1 MTLKFYKIVTV
12 PLSLRFPSIYSSAHG
27 TNHVRIIF
35 FLSPSLILFHL
46 CNFQHC
52 LLCQPRASWLTPSAS
67 APYLLGASSLT
78 SSCSACMAIMYLYL
92 TLSLLLSATGEPAL
106 RLVAVPELAA
116 MDLFV
121 PLPSS
126 TWSLLV
132 PSANPRLIAFPEL
145 ARVVRIAKLTATAS
159 TIGRPATHCLPQA
172 RHHGST
178 RIVPIP
184 NLIATASATGG
195 SAPRCRP

>member
-35 FLSPSLILFHL
+35 FLSPSLYLI
-46 CNFQHC
+46 
-52 LLCQPRASWLTPSAS
+52 PSLQFSTLPPVPATS
-67 APYLLGASSLT
+67 VLANSIGVRPYLLGASSLT

-116 MDLFV
+116 MDLFA